1 MAVERVM
8 NKLKNGTRYQ
18 INIEELKIKHIAVL
32 GIELK
37 SSQLPYFIQSQLL
50 LSLTYF

>member
-1 MAVERVM
+1 MAFEKIM
-8 NKLKNGTRYQ
+8 KKLKNGTRYQ

-37 SSQLPYFIQSQLL
+37 SSQ
-50 LSLTYF
+50 